1 MLWALQCHLALHWRN
16 YMINAYRLKY
26 LPATDN
32 NSARFSVT
40 RIDDGKGYKV
50 SYDYAANNPL
60 KHAIHDAF
68 GEDVANIE
76 FIGDLNASG
85 TEKLYAVS
93 H

>member
-1 MLWALQCHLALHWRN
+1 MSHYWRN
-16 YMINAYRLKY
+16 NMINAYRLKY
-26 LPATDN
+26 IPATDT

-60 KHAIHDAF
+60 KQAIHEAF
-68 GEDVANIE
+68 GEDVARIE

-85 TEKLYAVS
+85 MEKLYAVS

>member
-1 MLWALQCHLALHWRN
+1 
-16 YMINAYRLKY
+16 MINAYRLKY
-26 LPATDN
+26 IPATN
-32 NSARFSVT
+32 TNSARFSVT

-60 KHAIHDAF
+60 KHAIHEAF
-68 GEDVANIE
+68 GEDVAKIE
-76 FIGDLNASG
+76 FVGNLNASG